1 MRVGKD
7 MWKMEC
13 KLVAV
18 AVETVF
24 FNFFIQKIKTELS
37 HDLPLDI
44 YAK

>member
-18 AVETVF
+18 AVETLWRF
-24 FNFFIQKIKTELS
+24 FKKLKQNY
-37 HDLPLDI
+37 HMI
-44 YAK
+44 YFWTFMQNK